1 MRQRITWLVLL
12 SAAIAVAVLSYS
24 AHVWAT
30 AAIGFKATSIATGTF
45 AEFEVFNH
53 SVMPNPNGDG
63 DNDRDDKTLWLS
75 LQKTKGSSDLYVQS
89 NVWSPV
95 DLTTGAIASTGW
107 HTHPGH
113 SLIIVTGG
121 TITEYDVDCNRHSCT
136 FVPGQPS
143 PTLVDPGHG
152 HVHIIRNEGS
162 VQASVIAIQLVPY
175 DPTKTNRRIDI
186 PAVRPNCPNIQ

>member
-1 MRQRITWLVLL
+1 MRQRISWLVLL
-12 SAAIAVAVLSYS
+12 SAAIAVGVLSYS

-30 AAIGFKATSIATGTF
+30 PAIGFKATSIATGTF

-121 TITEYDVDCNRHSCT
+121 TITEYDADCNRHSYT

-175 DPTKTNRRIDI
+175 DPTKTNRRIDV
-186 PAVRPNCPNIQ
+186 PAVPPNCPNIQ